1 MVLLLPLLLV
11 LHRTVTITAR
21 VDAAPATGQQLCPE
35 LLEHD
40 LIDSSHQPSEVGTLC
55 VQETSHCC

>member
-1 MVLLLPLLLV
+1 MVLLLPPLLV

-21 VDAAPATGQQLCPE
+21 VDAGLQLCPE

-55 VQETSHCC
+55 VQETSHRR